1 MLAPGGGAD
10 PPPLLPA
17 VRSRGPAAGRS
28 TARTEGDTMSFDSF
42 EIDPTLLAGVR
53 DLGFTRP
60 TDIQQDAIPWGL
72 EGRDVMACAMTGSGK
87 TAAFALPIL
96 ERLLHRERGTT
107 RALILSPTRELALQ
121 IEEHVRELAA
131 HTGITAA
138 TIYGGVAY
146 EAQER
151 AFREGVDV
159 LVATPGRLLDHLRR
173 PYARLDDL
181 EVLVLDEAD
190 RMLDMGFI
198 PDVRRILAQV
208 PAERQTMF
216 FSATLPPPVVKLAND
231 MLADPVTI
239 NLERRAIPAEGVRQ
253 VVYPVR
259 HELKPALLLH
269 LLERHDMSSALVFTR
284 TRDRADLTGG
294 YLRRAGIE
302 VAVIH
307 GERGQ
312 AERSRTMEAFKKG
325 KYRVLVA
332 TDVAARGIDVEE
344 LSHVVNLDVPNQP
357 DDYIHR
363 VGRTARAGATG
374 DAITFVAARELA
386 DLHLIE
392 KSIGQKLE
400 RVRLEDFDYSRSA
413 AAAVAERAG
422 AAAETVEPAEPEGA
436 LEPVA
441 EAQRSGAELADEPA
455 AGADVEEELAA
466 GRPADAEP
474 AVATAAATAETSRLD
489 EAGEEAREA
498 PDAARVEPEAP
509 DEPPEPEARD
519 EPPEPPAVAARGRA
533 RRGRPQPRPERG
545 DAAERFARLRARR
558 TGDRITKDVDALPSL
573 PVPEAVPGEGPEPA
587 PKAAEAAPR
596 RGSPARGRRRDRP
609 DRPGKDREVA
619 PPPNAD
625 ALERFARLRAR
636 RGR

>member
-1 MLAPGGGAD
+1 
-10 PPPLLPA
+10 
-17 VRSRGPAAGRS
+17 
-28 TARTEGDTMSFDSF
+28 MSFDSF

-53 DLGFTRP
+53 DLGFTQP

-96 ERLLHRERGTT
+96 ERLLRRERGTT

-121 IEEHVRELAA
+121 IEEHVRDLAA

-151 AFREGVDV
+151 AFREGVDI

-173 PYARLDDL
+173 PYASLDEI

-198 PDVRRILAQV
+198 PDVRRILKQV
-208 PAERQTMF
+208 PADRQTMF

-231 MLADPVTI
+231 MLIDPVTI

-269 LLERHDMSSALVFTR
+269 LLERDEMSSALVFTR
-284 TRDRADLTGG
+284 TRDRADLTGE
-294 YLRRAGIE
+294 YLRRAGIG

-307 GERGQ
+307 GDRSQ
-312 AERSRTMEAFKKG
+312 TERSRTMEAFKKG

-413 AAAVAERAG
+413 AVAVTARVSAPSAPPPAGVGGTAEEWPAAGEPEVALVGDGPEPDGPEPDGPELDVAGVDEEEGVGAEDAEAPEAAAV
-422 AAAETVEPAEPEGA
+422 
-436 LEPVA
+436 EPVA
-441 EAQRSGAELADEPA
+441 VEEPPQVRVSSTA
-455 AGADVEEELAA
+455 AGDR
-466 GRPADAEP
+466 G
-474 AVATAAATAETSRLD
+474 
-489 EAGEEAREA
+489 G
-498 PDAARVEPEAP
+498 
-509 DEPPEPEARD
+509 
-519 EPPEPPAVAARGRA
+519 RGR
-533 RRGRPQPRPERG
+533 RPGRGD

-558 TGDRITKDVDALPSL
+558 TGDRITREVEALPS
-573 PVPEAVPGEGPEPA
+573 VPA
-587 PKAAEAAPR
+587 PEVVAEAAR
-596 RGSPARGRRRDRP
+596 RSAAGDGGAGDAGAGRKQAPRGRRRGRP
-609 DRPGKDREVA
+609 RKERESAA
-619 PPPNAD
+619 PPEAD

-636 RGR
+636 RER

>member
-1 MLAPGGGAD
+1 
-10 PPPLLPA
+10 
-17 VRSRGPAAGRS
+17 
-28 TARTEGDTMSFDSF
+28 MSFDSF
-42 EIDPTLLAGVR
+42 EIDPSLLAGVR
-53 DLGFTRP
+53 DLGFTQP

-96 ERLLHRERGTT
+96 ERLLRRERGKT

-121 IEEHVRELAA
+121 IEGHVRELAA
-131 HTGITAA
+131 HTGISAA

-146 EAQER
+146 EPQER
-151 AFREGVDV
+151 AFREGVDI

-198 PDVRRILAQV
+198 PDVRRILKQV
-208 PAERQTMF
+208 PADRQTMF

-231 MLADPVTI
+231 MLVDPVTI

-269 LLERHDMSSALVFTR
+269 LIERHDMASALVFTR
-284 TRDRADLTGG
+284 TRDRADLTGE
-294 YLRRAGIE
+294 YLRRAGID

-307 GERGQ
+307 GDRGQ
-312 AERSRTMEAFKKG
+312 AERSRTMEAFKRG
-325 KYRVLVA
+325 RFRVLVA

-413 AAAVAERAG
+413 AATMAERTGAAVTTERTGAAVTAVAGSAEDAGEERPGAPTAARDLPPDG
-422 AAAETVEPAEPEGA
+422 DDHDEDEEAAARRDEGEAVEEGSPRVRAAAHDEPEPAE
-436 LEPVA
+436 EPGPHD
-441 EAQRSGAELADEPA
+441 EAAVDERGPA
-455 AGADVEEELAA
+455 VEVR
-466 GRPADAEP
+466 RPRAPSAAEP
-474 AVATAAATAETSRLD
+474 D
-489 EAGEEAREA
+489 AGG
-498 PDAARVEPEAP
+498 
-509 DEPPEPEARD
+509 PP
-519 EPPEPPAVAARGRA
+519 V
-533 RRGRPQPRPERG
+533 RRGRSVRPAR
-545 DAAERFARLRARR
+545 DDAAAERFARLRARR
-558 TGDRITKDVDALPSL
+558 TGDRITKGVEALPS
-573 PVPEAVPGEGPEPA
+573 PPAPEPA
-587 PKAAEAAPR
+587 VRAGEEPASESERRVGGAPEAEPR
-596 RGSPARGRRRDRP
+596 RPPSPRGRRRRRP
-609 DRPGKDREVA
+609 RPEREDA
-619 PPPNAD
+619 ASTDAD

-636 RGR
+636 RQR